1 MYNIKDYLVGL
12 ERFAPLYLSHKMIEK
27 GHYDNSGIIVA
38 NHDDVKKVLYT
49 LDLSLESVNY
59 AIKQGCDTVV
69 THHPAIYAPIKQMEF
84 DGENK
89 ALLSAIKNNLNV
101 ISMHLNLDVAEKG
114 IDYQL
119 ALSTGG
125 RLLGNID
132 VVEDNCGYGKSVEI
146 DLQDLKT
153 FTEKLKTTLK
163 TDKVIVYGDGKVNK
177 VATFCG
183 AGASDAVCVAKQDKF
198 AVDTV
203 VTSDI
208 AHHNLLEL
216 IERNKNV
223 VIIPHYVAENFGFE
237 KFYEYAREN
246 LRGAEAYYFT
256 DKRFM

>member
-1 MYNIKDYLVGL
+1 MNKVVLVTGSSRGIGKATIIEFANRGYNVVINYNTSEKEAL
-12 ERFAPLYLSHKMIEK
+12 ELKKYIE
-27 GHYDNSGIIVA
+27 
-38 NHDDVKKVLYT
+38 
-49 LDLSLESVNY
+49 
-59 AIKQGCDTVV
+59 
-69 THHPAIYAPIKQMEF
+69 
-84 DGENK
+84 EN
-89 ALLSAIKNNLNV
+89 
-101 ISMHLNLDVAEKG
+101 
-114 IDYQL
+114 
-119 ALSTGG
+119 
-125 RLLGNID
+125 
-132 VVEDNCGYGKSVEI
+132 
-146 DLQDLKT
+146 
-153 FTEKLKTTLK
+153 LK

-203 VTSDI
+203 VTSDV